1 MEKIKMAYYKKSQAE
16 YKKKLKQF
24 KVQYSLQDAEEG
36 ERIKAYLEKTGQS
49 ANAYI
54 KALIKRDLDQKGFMM
69 DGQEPETDI

>member
-1 MEKIKMAYYKKSQAE
+1 MAYYKKSQAE